1 MISVRLETGTRRCAR
16 AGGSGLRTKNTTVSN
31 LLSLH
36 AAKRAGELGLSDCT
50 AFFHRTPVPIAWPN
64 LAPGMAWRPSGSSS
78 SSSDFGRRR
87 AKTLRLA
94 SRVSQCGADV
104 ELVAAT
110 AERACSCTRRPRRI
124 HAMRNLA
131 RAAWAVNGMGR
142 RSYFD
147 GFRAGAVRGREKLV
161 GEAAGEGEAHPW
173 VMSMT
178 ISGARAE
185 PRGGPA
191 PPHPALRLVCQPSV
205 CCF

>member
-94 SRVSQCGADV
+94 SRVSQWGADV
-104 ELVAAT
+104 GELVAAT

-147 GFRAGAVRGREKLV
+147 GFRAGAVRRSGEV
-161 GEAAGEGEAHPW
+161 G
-173 VMSMT
+173 
-178 ISGARAE
+178 
-185 PRGGPA
+185 GGGGGGGGS
-191 PPHPALRLVCQPSV
+191 PPLGNVDDNIWSQG
-205 CCF
+205 